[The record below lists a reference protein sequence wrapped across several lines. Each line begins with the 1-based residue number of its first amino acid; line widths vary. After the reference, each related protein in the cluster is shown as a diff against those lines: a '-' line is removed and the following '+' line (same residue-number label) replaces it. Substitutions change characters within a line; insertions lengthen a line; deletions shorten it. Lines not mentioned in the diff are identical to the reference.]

1 MVYFYIMEKHYGQIV
16 EYIVRKNGYSITDLA
31 NGLDVNRRTIYNYFQ
46 NKSVKYDVIYKI
58 GLIVRHDFS
67 KDFPE
72 LFTSDQ
78 FEINQRPRPMID
90 SAASVTAGD
99 SYWQDKYIQLLE
111 TYNAALTD
119 RIARN
124 SLPQLAEMN
133 S

>member
-1 MVYFYIMEKHYGQIV
+1 MANTDIMEKHYGQIV

-31 NGLDVNRRTIYNYFQ
+31 TGLNVNRRTIYNYFQ
-46 NKSVKYDVIYKI
+46 NKTVKYDVIYKI

-78 FEINQRPRPMID
+78 FDINQRPRPMID
-90 SAASVTAGD
+90 SVSNVTAGD

-111 TYNAALTD
+111 TYNTALTD

-124 SLPQLAEMN
+124 SLPQLEVMN

>member
-1 MVYFYIMEKHYGQIV
+1 MEKHYGQIV

-31 NGLDVNRRTIYNYFQ
+31 AGLDVNRRTIYNYFQ
-46 NKSVKYDVIYKI
+46 NKNVKYDVIYKI

-78 FEINQRPRPMID
+78 FDITQRPR
-90 SAASVTAGD
+90 AAAEVNAVVKVNADD

-111 TYNAALTD
+111 AYNSALSE
-119 RIARN
+119 RIAKNEEQFSIVN
-124 SLPQLAEMN
+124 S
-133 S
+133 

>member
-1 MVYFYIMEKHYGQIV
+1 MANTDIMEKHYGQIV

-31 NGLDVNRRTIYNYFQ
+31 TGLNVNRRTIYNYFQ
-46 NKSVKYDVIYKI
+46 NKTVKYDVIYKI

-78 FEINQRPRPMID
+78 FDINQRQRPVVNSVASATTD
-90 SAASVTAGD
+90 ST
-99 SYWQDKYIQLLE
+99 YWQDKYIQLLE
-111 TYNAALTD
+111 AYNTVLTD
-119 RIARN
+119 RIAKN
-124 SLPQLAEMN
+124 SQSQLAVMN

>member
-1 MVYFYIMEKHYGQIV
+1 MEKHYGQIV

-31 NGLDVNRRTIYNYFQ
+31 VELNVNRRTIYNYFQ
-46 NKSVKYDVIYKI
+46 NKTVKYDVIYKI

-78 FEINQRPRPMID
+78 FEINQRSRPVVD
-90 SAASVTAGD
+90 SLSSVSSD
-99 SYWQDKYIQLLE
+99 SNYWQDKYIQLLE
-111 TYNAALTD
+111 AYNTALTE
-119 RIARN
+119 RIAKN
-124 SLPQLAEMN
+124 NQPQLAAVN

>member
-1 MVYFYIMEKHYGQIV
+1 MAYIDIMEKHYGQIV

-31 NGLDVNRRTIYNYFQ
+31 TGLNVNRRTIYNYFQ
-46 NKSVKYDVIYKI
+46 NKTVKYDVIYKI

-78 FEINQRPRPMID
+78 FEINQRQRPVVD
-90 SAASVTAGD
+90 PLASATNST
-99 SYWQDKYIQLLE
+99 YWQDKYIQLLE
-111 TYNAALTD
+111 AYNTALTD
-119 RIARN
+119 RIAKN
-124 SLPQLAEMN
+124 SPSQLAVMN

>member
-1 MVYFYIMEKHYGQIV
+1 MEKHYGQIV

-31 NGLDVNRRTIYNYFQ
+31 TGLDVNRRTIYNYFQ
-46 NKSVKYDVIYKI
+46 NKTVKYDVIYKI

-78 FEINQRPRPMID
+78 FDINQRPQSIVG
-90 SAASVTAGD
+90 SAASVTAD
-99 SYWQDKYIQLLE
+99 ESYWQDKYIQLLE
-111 TYNAALTD
+111 TYNNALAD
-119 RIARN
+119 RIAKK
-124 SLPQLAEMN
+124 SQPQLSMMN